1 MTTPSLFDEEYRQLI
16 ERNDQLKISY
26 ETTYLNMIS
35 ILNSISIRIREARN
49 SAMLVE
55 SAASLQPI
63 NTVDMERLGVFVEE
77 QAAIGERQLAELD
90 SLHTYALVTIAEGSE
105 LASLFDDEYLQVVQD
120 YWTPRWTNLNRILF
134 RIENA
139 RSAVHEL
146 RELATQT
153 RRIISDPANERGR
166 VVPNEHY
173 ENTDYEN
180 TDYVNKLMTSTTEE
194 LKIFDKLYEDYEKAC
209 KILGKTP
216 DTIPE
221 EFLCPLSHQIMIN
234 PVFVDNFRNYEKA
247 YIFTWL
253 LYNTTDPVNR
263 NTIYA
268 YMFEPNTLLENE
280 ITAFRIRL
288 TQTINDSKLPVNGG
302 KLKKQKQVKQ
312 TKRRR
317 RQVKQSKRYKNKYS
331 KRHR

>member
-1 MTTPSLFDEEYRQLI
+1 MTTLVDDEYRQLI
-16 ERNDQLKISY
+16 EQNDQLKISY

-35 ILNSISIRIREARN
+35 ILNSISIRIREARD

-55 SAASLQPI
+55 RAASRQPI

-90 SLHTYALVTIAEGSE
+90 SLHTNALVTIAEGSQ
-105 LASLFDDEYLQVVQD
+105 LAYLLDDEDLQVVQD

-153 RRIISDPANERGR
+153 RRIISDPANARGR
-166 VVPNEHY
+166 VVLNEHY

-180 TDYVNKLMTSTTEE
+180 TDYVNELMTSTKKE
-194 LKIFDKLYEDYEKAC
+194 LAIFDKLYEDYIEAC
-209 KILGKTP
+209 IILGKTP

-221 EFLCPLSHQIMIN
+221 EYICPLSHQIMIK
-234 PVFVDNFRNYEKA
+234 PVFVDKFRNYEKA

-253 LYNTTDPVNR
+253 LKNETDPANR

-280 ITAFRIRL
+280 ITAFRDRL
-288 TQTINDSKLPVNGG
+288 TQTIKDSKLPVNGG

-331 KRHR
+331 KRHH